1 MELDSKIHGETTQL
15 LWHLSGK
22 SVPYKYC
29 PILAYLYNPR
39 SSFCPIDRIHNP
51 HKDKPTYCAMKWLQP
66 FSLFVGIFWSYLSH
80 LCSANLEVIWLF
92 PMESCQDTSAP
103 SATSGRCARCASC
116 GRNWAWLH
124 LASGEGHG
132 LWLDP
137 LGWKRIRD
145 KWQIKIKS
153 NGWFVKSSLGVSLSH
168 ETIWV
173 YRLCCIFFVCPSIF
187 GHPNLQYTP
196 LKVAYTPLKM
206 IIPNRYAIWNLLVS

>member
-39 SSFCPIDRIHNP
+39 SSFCPIDRIHKP

-92 PMESCQDTSAP
+92 PMESKSRHIRTKRNKRTMRTMRVVRAKLSM
-103 SATSGRCARCASC
+103 ATPGVRGRPRPVAGSI
-116 GRNWAWLH
+116 GM
-124 LASGEGHG
+124 ET
-132 LWLDP
+132 DP
-137 LGWKRIRD
+137 R
-145 KWQIKIKS
+145 
-153 NGWFVKSSLGVSLSH
+153 
-168 ETIWV
+168 
-173 YRLCCIFFVCPSIF
+173 
-187 GHPNLQYTP
+187 
-196 LKVAYTPLKM
+196 
-206 IIPNRYAIWNLLVS
+206 